1 MAISIKGVNTGV
13 IRKANEFIALAL
25 KIKEPRNKESLFF
38 LPALELRDL
47 LIAVE
52 SRLHQ
57 KQQLGVAER
66 QHYEKTRDVISKKM
80 QENIPAMVE
89 DELRHADIH
98 RRVTA
103 VALTDGSSDSL
114 TLTFTLHDGNTCILQ
129 VNELQIEILVYA
141 IIRAIENAGMRELAL
156 RISSLLDFLPLYDAD
171 CLDHERLEYDAY
183 AQPEWKHSL
192 FTHYLAVLYRFTGET
207 GKEQFS
213 GAIVK
218 TRVPSGSQEAEAIV
232 RRLLDFSPRLKK
244 LAGKPCQV
252 FVRTLTA
259 NKTQTLT
266 QEQCLRALHHL
277 RVQSVNTTAQHA

>member
-66 QHYEKTRDVISKKM
+66 QHYEQTRDVISKKM

-183 AQPEWKHSL
+183 AQPKWKHSL

-218 TRVPSGSQEAEAIV
+218 TRVQSGSQETEAIL
-232 RRLLDFSPRLKK
+232 RRLPDFSPRLKK

>member
-25 KIKEPRNKESLFF
+25 KIKELRNKESLFF

-52 SRLHQ
+52 SRLYQ
-57 KQQLGVAER
+57 KQQLNAAER
-66 QHYEKTRDVISKKM
+66 QHYEKRRDAISKKM

-89 DELRHADIH
+89 NELRHADIH

-103 VALTDGSSDSL
+103 VALTDASGDNI
-114 TLTFTLHDGNTCILQ
+114 TLTFTLHDGTTCDLR
-129 VNELQIEILVYA
+129 VNELQIDTLVYA

-183 AQPEWKHSL
+183 TQSEWKHAL
-192 FTHYLAVLYRFTGET
+192 FTHYLAVLYRFTDET
-207 GKEQFS
+207 GKERFC
-213 GAIVK
+213 GAVVK
-218 TRVPSGSQEAEAIV
+218 TRVPSGSKEAEAIS
-232 RRLLDFSPRLKK
+232 RRVLDFSPRLKK

-252 FVRTLTA
+252 SVRTLTA

-277 RVQSVNTTAQHA
+277 RVQSVNAATQHA